1 MIGTIIQAR
10 MGSSRLPGKVMKI
23 VDNKNPMISYV
34 IDQVKN
40 SKKIEKIIVA
50 TSNLHE
56 DDEIEKF
63 VKSQNVLC
71 YRGNSK
77 DVLDRYYNCAK
88 KFGLK
93 SIVRISGDCP
103 LIEPQIIDKVIEKFI
118 LEDYDYVSN
127 NNPRSFPYGM
137 DLEVFSFN
145 VLESVFNNAK
155 LPSEREHV
163 TPYIYNNPKKFKIG
177 KLQNDVNYSNIRL
190 TVDRELDFKLI
201 QMVISKINKKP
212 ILLGDIINLYNNER
226 KIFEINQKYVT
237 DEGYLK
243 SLKEDSEFMKQKF
256 LT

>member
-1 MIGTIIQAR
+1 
-10 MGSSRLPGKVMKI
+10 
-23 VDNKNPMISYV
+23 
-34 IDQVKN
+34 
-40 SKKIEKIIVA
+40 
-50 TSNLHE
+50 
-56 DDEIEKF
+56 
-63 VKSQNVLC
+63 
-71 YRGNSK
+71 
-77 DVLDRYYNCAK
+77 
-88 KFGLK
+88 
-93 SIVRISGDCP
+93 
-103 LIEPQIIDKVIEKFI
+103 
-118 LEDYDYVSN
+118 
-127 NNPRSFPYGM
+127 M